1 MYISVI
7 FHHTYSLVSID
18 KTLFLPCKEDSC
30 ELLSG
35 SIVLSLGKTKK
46 FNLKEYHNLHIFFLI
61 FNQSWTLADVS
72 S

>member
-18 KTLFLPCKEDSC
+18 KTLFLPCKEDSR

-35 SIVLSLGKTKK
+35 SIVLSLGTPDQKI
-46 FNLKEYHNLHIFFLI
+46 YP
-61 FNQSWTLADVS
+61 
-72 S
+72 